1 MLETEFREVSD
12 TLMYLANTEDE
23 AAFAAELETVN
34 RELKAKG
41 EWIDFKGARH
51 AGLFILRELRT
62 NVTIFEYRPSN
73 ILNWP
78 NSRLTDLLARR

>member
-1 MLETEFREVSD
+1 MLETEFRNVSD
-12 TLMYLANTEDE
+12 TLMYIANTEDD

-41 EWIDFKGARH
+41 EWIDFKGAQH
-51 AGLFILRELRT
+51 ASIFVLRELGT
-62 NVTIFEYRPSN
+62 NVTIFEYRPLN

-78 NSRLTDLLARR
+78 NGRLTDHLARR